1 MEVVGRQDAVTQIV
15 ADVQRPLVGEHKAQI
30 HSAIRIKDLLHGFFT
45 QEIIKRD
52 DYAGLCRFRMSIC
65 LSNENTQGA
74 KPC

>member
-1 MEVVGRQDAVTQIV
+1 MNILTDNLK
-15 ADVQRPLVGEHKAQI
+15 ADGGTTCFDRKWLQEFPE
-30 HSAIRIKDLLHGFFT
+30 
-45 QEIIKRD
+45 EIIKRD